1 MLLIKCPWC
10 GERAE
15 SEFAAGGEAGIV
27 RPANPESLSDE
38 AWGDYLFMR
47 QNKRGLQH
55 EQWQHVHGCR
65 RWFTVYRD
73 TVTYA
78 FQETA
83 DPVQEGGSV

>member
-47 QNKRGLQH
+47 KNTRGLQQ

-65 RWFTVYRD
+65 RWFTLHRD

-78 FQETA
+78 FEQAEV
-83 DPVQEGGSV
+83 PVQKGDAA